1 MDTQL
6 ASFASVRQLEILEA
20 IEAANGSI
28 RGAARALKLDPKT
41 VRHHMDRLKIKAAS
55 KGYSPGHAGLAGDQ
69 LSPVERLKGRSI
81 YLDVKSG
88 QAEKVWI
95 KTDVDAEKRDQLM
108 REVIEALKEEIPR
121 LTALPA
127 PQASLNEK
135 LCNCFVITDFHLN
148 ALSWKEET
156 GANWDV
162 DIAERTLVAWFA
174 QAIAMSPNAETAIFA
189 QISDL
194 LHSDGLEPLT
204 PASKHVLDVDT
215 RFQKVVRI
223 VIRVLRQVIDMLLAK
238 HQRVHI
244 LMADANHDPVSQ
256 IWLRE
261 WLTVLYE
268 NEPRI
273 TVDRSPSPYNAF
285 EFGKVALF
293 FHHGHKRKI
302 ANVSEVFAAKFREMY
317 GRTKY
322 AYVHMGH
329 LHHLDVKENAMMVVE
344 QHRTLT
350 APDAYA
356 ARGGYLSGRDAQV
369 ITYHKDFGEVS
380 RVKVSYEMLCET
392 AGSA

>member
-1 MDTQL
+1 MDAQL
-6 ASFASVRQLEILEA
+6 RSWATVRQLEFIDALEKH
-20 IEAANGSI
+20 GSN
-28 RGAARALKLDPKT
+28 R
-41 VRHHMDRLKIKAAS
+41 KAALALGINVRTLEKS
-55 KGYSPGHAGLAGDQ
+55 LQTLKRRAAMQGHSPEHGMTHTVPEGFKV
-69 LSPVERLKGRSI
+69 SRVSTNYKE
-81 YLDVKSG
+81 SG
-88 QAEKVWI
+88 GVGQQWVIA
-95 KTDVDAEKRDQLM
+95 TPDDAKREQIFL
-108 REVIEALKEEIPR
+108 ETIEALKEEIPR
-121 LTALPA
+121 LASLPA
-127 PQASLNEK
+127 PLVALNAK
-135 LCNCFVITDFHLN
+135 LCNCYVITDYHLN
-148 ALSWKEET
+148 ALSWHEET

-162 DIAERTLVAWFA
+162 EIAERTLVAWFA
-174 QAIAMSPNAETAIFA
+174 QAIAMSPSAETAVLA
-189 QISDL
+189 QLSDL

-261 WLTVLYE
+261 WLSVLYE

-273 TVDRSPSPYNAF
+273 TVDRNPSPYNAF

-293 FHHGHKRKI
+293 FHHGHKRKVS
-302 ANVSEVFAAKFREMY
+302 NVSEVFAAKYREMF
-317 GRTKY
+317 GRTQFAY
-322 AYVHMGH
+322 AHMGH
-329 LHHLDVKENAMMVVE
+329 YHHLDVKENAMMVVE

-356 ARGGYLSGRDAQV
+356 SRGGYIAGRDAQC

-380 RVKVSYEMLCET
+380 RVKVSYEMLRGTVE
-392 AGSA
+392 A